1 MFQKQASYQRT
12 QVVENTFLKN
22 KVLHPQAFMFQYLW
36 IPEYNMQICN
46 VLLFMVYVRE
56 YSLSVGIHCKML
68 PFKVTNWTP
77 TKVV

>member
-1 MFQKQASYQRT
+1 MFKKQASYQRT

-46 VLLFMVYVRE
+46 VLLFYGV
-56 YSLSVGIHCKML
+56 CKRVQFISWNPL
-68 PFKVTNWTP
+68 QDVAF
-77 TKVV
+77 